1 MSDPGFALPAPVAA
15 GASTPAGA
23 PVPGVAVAGGGTC
36 TLSKGLS
43 WALTP
48 PEQTTAKAQAQTTNH
63 ALRDDLRGAS
73 SQMEGNFMRS
83 YLGMMASLARS
94 AGALRSVAH
103 TLPSFDGGGLK
114 SVIGTGIQSTLSHSL
129 GGTFPVETCRLNSAL
144 SAGSKTFRMASIYP
158 FRAWRYNPSTVRL
171 EDVVTQPYDKISPA
185 MQEAY
190 YQRSPYNLVRIIL
203 GLPELFD
210 AEHGENVYT
219 RAARDFRAWRDQSV
233 LVQERDPSIFAYSQ
247 RFRVPGTDV
256 VKERRGFIALGKLH
270 EYADQVVFRHE
281 QTLSKPK
288 SDRLNL
294 LKATHA
300 HFGQIFM
307 LYSDPAGS
315 VERILYDGAG
325 PADAEVTDEYNVLHR
340 VWRVSDPAV
349 IRLLISTMADKK
361 LIIADGHHRYETALN
376 YSKQHVPASPTR
388 TEHNANELP
397 QPAFPESAVMMTFVN
412 MDADGLVI
420 LPTHRVVHS
429 LSGFDPAAF
438 SGASEQFF
446 TVEKLPHSSAAT
458 YISKLR
464 HEKDTAFVAVTR
476 IGAFLLRSKPDAS
489 AAALAA
495 LPENQR
501 QLDLSH
507 LHGIIFDR
515 LLGLDA
521 DKVREQTNLRYLR
534 DAAEAV
540 DQVQRGEADVTFLTN
555 PVTMEQLREVA
566 FAGSVMPQKS
576 TDFFPKLLSG
586 LAIYALE

>member
-1 MSDPGFALPAPVAA
+1 
-15 GASTPAGA
+15 
-23 PVPGVAVAGGGTC
+23 
-36 TLSKGLS
+36 
-43 WALTP
+43 
-48 PEQTTAKAQAQTTNH
+48 
-63 ALRDDLRGAS
+63 
-73 SQMEGNFMRS
+73 
-83 YLGMMASLARS
+83 
-94 AGALRSVAH
+94 
-103 TLPSFDGGGLK
+103 
-114 SVIGTGIQSTLSHSL
+114 
-129 GGTFPVETCRLNSAL
+129 
-144 SAGSKTFRMASIYP
+144 MASIYP
-158 FRAWRYNPSTVRL
+158 FRAWRYNPSAVRL
-171 EDVVTQPYDKISPA
+171 DDVVTQPYDKISPA

-210 AEHGENVYT
+210 AERGESVYT
-219 RAARDFRAWRDQSV
+219 RAARDFKAWREQSI
-233 LVQERDPSIFAYSQ
+233 LVQERDPAIFAYAQ
-247 RFRVPGTDV
+247 RFRVPGSGEI
-256 VKERRGFIALGKLH
+256 KERRGFIALGRLH

-294 LKATHA
+294 LKSTHA

-315 VERILYDGAG
+315 VEKILYDGSG
-325 PADAEVTDEYNVLHR
+325 PADAEVTDEYGVLHR

-349 IRLLISTMADKK
+349 IRLLTSTMADKK

-376 YSKQHVPASPTR
+376 YSKEHAPAALPR

-397 QPAFPESAVMMTFVN
+397 HPPYPEAAVMMTFVN
-412 MDADGLVI
+412 MDSDGLVI

-429 LSGFDPAAF
+429 LPGFDPAAF
-438 SGASEQFF
+438 AREAEQFF
-446 TVEKLPHSSAAT
+446 TVEKLPDSPAAS
-458 YISKLR
+458 YIDTLR
-464 HEKDTAFVAVTR
+464 QQAGTAFVAVTR
-476 IGAFLLRSKPDAS
+476 SGALLLRSKPDDAE
-489 AAALAA
+489 AALAS

-507 LHGIIFDR
+507 LHTIILDK

-521 DKVREQTNLRYLR
+521 EKVREQTNLRYLR

-586 LAIYALE
+586 LTIYALE